1 MMQAYKPGN
10 LFLNRCLSSYAA
22 MHPLRDECYPAAA
35 VTSVLH
41 LVKFII
47 TADTGADKKM
57 SKVSRNKELSHNAPS
72 TGPESTKPGLDSLA
86 PGDGSHQP
94 TAEPSG
100 PGKQPTAPGSLK
112 SPNILNEKLAQLE
125 GYRQGSENMPLT
137 TNQGTRIAN
146 DQSSLRS
153 GGRGP
158 TLLEDFILREK
169 ITHFDH
175 ERIPERIVHARGS
188 AAHGYFQP
196 YRSCTAMT
204 KADFLRDADII
215 TPVFVRF
222 STVQGGAGSADSVR
236 DIRGFATK
244 FYTQEGVWD
253 LVGNNTPV
261 FFIQDAHKFPD
272 FVHAV
277 KPEPHNEIPQG
288 QSAHDT
294 FWDYVSLQPETLHN
308 VIWAMSDRG
317 IPRSYRTMEGFGIH
331 TFRLI
336 NAEGKATF
344 VRFHWKPVAGKASLL
359 WDEAQKLAG
368 RDPDF
373 HRRDL
378 WEAIEAGDYPEYELG
393 VQLIPEEDEFKFDF
407 DLLDATKLIPEE
419 LVPVELIGKMVL
431 NRNPDNFFAET
442 EQVAFHPGHIVPGID
457 FTNDPLLQGRL
468 FSYTDTQISRL
479 GGPNFHEIPIN
490 RPVCPWHNFQRGGM
504 HRQII
509 DTNPANYQP
518 NSVNDNWPRETP
530 SAAHRGGFESY
541 QERIEGHKL
550 RERSPSFGEYYS
562 QPRLFWLSQT
572 HIEQQHIIDAFSFE
586 LGKVTRAYIRERVI
600 DHLVHIDI
608 SLANTVAS
616 NLGIALSEQL
626 MHTIPPKEVNGLK
639 KDASLS
645 LYAVP
650 SGNSKGRQVALLIS
664 DGVRASDMLAIM
676 QELKKQGVHTKVI
689 AAQMGLIHADD
700 GSVLPID
707 GTFTG
712 LPSVTVDAVI
722 VPDGDTDALLL
733 SGEARYYL
741 LEAYKHLKPIGL
753 SGDACR
759 FKAQFG
765 LTEQDHEE
773 GVITDVKAE
782 GMFMSEFISCLAG
795 HRVWSR
801 SQKAQTIPA

>member
-1 MMQAYKPGN
+1 
-10 LFLNRCLSSYAA
+10 
-22 MHPLRDECYPAAA
+22 
-35 VTSVLH
+35 
-41 LVKFII
+41 
-47 TADTGADKKM
+47 M
-57 SKVSRNKELSHNAPS
+57 SKETEKKPLSEHAPT
-72 TGPESTKPGLDSLA
+72 TGPESSEPGLGSLA
-86 PGDGSHQP
+86 PKDGSHQP
-94 TAEPSG
+94 PAEPTP

-112 SPNILNEKLAQLE
+112 APQTHSAKLDQLE
-125 GYRQGSENMPLT
+125 ASRKNGTHQALT

-146 DQSSLRS
+146 DQSSLLAGS
-153 GGRGP
+153 RGP

-196 YRSCTAMT
+196 YRSLKDLT
-204 KADFLRDADII
+204 KAQFLSDPEQT

-222 STVQGGAGSADSVR
+222 STVQGGAGSADTVR
-236 DIRGFATK
+236 DIRGFAAK
-244 FYTQEGVWD
+244 FYTEEGVFD

-294 FWDYVSLQPETLHN
+294 FWDYVSLQPETMHN

-359 WDEAQKLAG
+359 WDESQKLTG

-378 WEAIEAGDYPEYELG
+378 WEAIEAGDFPEYELG
-393 VQLIPEEDEFKFDF
+393 LQLIPEEDEFKFDF
-407 DLLDATKLIPEE
+407 DILDATKLIPEA
-419 LVPVELIGKMVL
+419 LVPVEIVGKMVL

-442 EQVAFHPGHIVPGID
+442 EQVAFHPGHIVPGLD
-457 FTNDPLLQGRL
+457 FSNDPLLQGRL

-490 RPVCPWHNFQRGGM
+490 RPTCPYHNFQRQGM
-504 HRQII
+504 HRQDI
-509 DTNPANYQP
+509 DTNPANYEP
-518 NSVNDNWPRETP
+518 NSINDNWPRETP
-530 SAAHRGGFESY
+530 PAAKGGGFESY
-541 QERIEGHKL
+541 QERVEGHKV

-562 QPRLFWLSQT
+562 QPRLFWNSQT
-572 HIEQQHIIDAFSFE
+572 EVEQQHIIGAYSFE
-586 LGKVTRAYIRERVI
+586 LSKVGRAYIRERVVDLLARI
-600 DHLVHIDI
+600 DTK
-608 SLANTVAS
+608 LAQGVAD
-616 NLGIALSEQL
+616 NLGLALTDEQRN
-626 MHTIPPKEVNGLK
+626 IQPPAAVNGLT
-639 KDASLS
+639 KDDSLS
-645 LYAVP
+645 LYAIP
-650 SGNSKGRQVALLIS
+650 DGEIKGRQVALLLS
-664 DGVRASDMLAIM
+664 DGVKAADVLAIL
-676 QELKKQGVHTKVI
+676 QALKAEGVHTKLL
-689 AAQMGLIHADD
+689 APHMGQVRADD
-700 GSVLPID
+700 GSVLQID
-707 GTFTG
+707 ATFAG
-712 LPSVTVDAVI
+712 LPSLTFDAVM
-722 VPDGDTDALLL
+722 VPNGNIDALLL
-733 SGEARYYL
+733 SGDARYFL
-741 LEAYKHLKPIGL
+741 LEAYKHLKVIGL
-753 SGDACR
+753 VGDARR

-765 LTEQDHEE
+765 LEDADQEE
-773 GVITDVKAE
+773 GIVQGDAAEDALMSDFTQAMKA
-782 GMFMSEFISCLAG
+782 

-801 SQKAQTIPA
+801 SQKAQSVPA

>member
-1 MMQAYKPGN
+1 MSKDKKEQNLTHTAPHKGPETSEPG
-10 LFLNRCLSSYAA
+10 LGDLAPQGGG
-22 MHPLRDECYPAAA
+22 HKPAA
-35 VTSVLH
+35 
-41 LVKFII
+41 
-47 TADTGADKKM
+47 
-57 SKVSRNKELSHNAPS
+57 E
-72 TGPESTKPGLDSLA
+72 
-86 PGDGSHQP
+86 P
-94 TAEPSG
+94 TP

-112 SPNILNEKLAQLE
+112 APATQNSKLEQLDE
-125 GYRQGSENMPLT
+125 YRKNGENADLT

-146 DQSSLRS
+146 DQNSLRAGS
-153 GGRGP
+153 RGP
-158 TLLEDFILREK
+158 TLLEDFIMREK

-188 AAHGYFQP
+188 AAHGFFQP
-196 YRSCTAMT
+196 YRSLEKLT
-204 KADFLRDADII
+204 KAGFLSDAEKI

-222 STVQGGAGSADSVR
+222 STVQGGAGSADTVR

-244 FYTQEGVWD
+244 FYTDEGVFD

-359 WDEAQKLAG
+359 WDEAQKLTG

-378 WEAIEAGDYPEYELG
+378 WEAIEAGDFPEYELG
-393 VQLIPEEDEFKFDF
+393 LQLIPEEDEFKFDF
-407 DLLDATKLIPEE
+407 DILDATKLIPEE
-419 LVPVELIGKMVL
+419 LVPVELVGKMVL

-442 EQVAFHPGHIVPGID
+442 EQVAFHPGHIVPGLD

-490 RPVCPWHNFQRGGM
+490 RPVCPYHNFQRQGM
-504 HRQII
+504 HRTEI
-509 DTNPANYQP
+509 DTNPANYEP
-518 NSVNDNWPRETP
+518 NSINNNWPREVP
-530 SAAHRGGFESY
+530 PAAKEGGFESY
-541 QERIEGHKL
+541 QERVEGSKV

-572 HIEQQHIIDAFSFE
+572 AEEQQHIIGAYSFE
-586 LGKVTRAYIRERVI
+586 LSKVARPYIRERVV
-600 DHLVHIDI
+600 DHLLQIDVT
-608 SLANTVAS
+608 LAQAVATNLGLKLSDEQLNTV
-616 NLGIALSEQL
+616 
-626 MHTIPPKEVNGLK
+626 PPKEVNGLK
-639 KDASLS
+639 KDDSLS
-645 LYAVP
+645 LYAQP
-650 SGNSKGRQVALLIS
+650 SGDIKGRQVALLLS
-664 DGVRASDMLAIM
+664 DGVKAADVLAIL
-676 QELKKQGVHTKVI
+676 QALKAQGVHAKI
-689 AAQMGLIHADD
+689 LAAHMGQVLADD
-700 GSVLPID
+700 GSVLPVD
-707 GTFTG
+707 ATFTG
-712 LPSVTVDAVI
+712 LPSLTFDAVI
-722 VPDGDTDALLL
+722 VPDGNIDALLL
-733 SGEARYYL
+733 SGDARYFL
-741 LEAYKHLKPIGL
+741 LEAYKHLKAIGL
-753 SGDACR
+753 SGDARR
-759 FKAQFG
+759 FKAQFNV
-765 LTEQDHEE
+765 QDNEAEE
-773 GVITDVKAE
+773 GLVEDVKAE
-782 GMFMSEFISCLAG
+782 GTFMADFLSVMAS

-801 SQKAQTIPA
+801 SKKALTVAA

>member
-1 MMQAYKPGN
+1 
-10 LFLNRCLSSYAA
+10 
-22 MHPLRDECYPAAA
+22 
-35 VTSVLH
+35 
-41 LVKFII
+41 
-47 TADTGADKKM
+47 M
-57 SKVSRNKELSHNAPS
+57 SKETEKKPLSERAPT
-72 TGPESTKPGLDSLA
+72 TGPESSEPGLGSLA
-86 PGDGSHQP
+86 PKDGSHQP
-94 TAEPSG
+94 PAEPTP

-112 SPNILNEKLAQLE
+112 APQTHSAKLDQLE
-125 GYRQGSENMPLT
+125 ASRKNGTHQALT

-146 DQSSLRS
+146 DQSSLLAGS
-153 GGRGP
+153 RGP

-196 YRSCTAMT
+196 YRSLTDLT
-204 KADFLRDADII
+204 KAQFLSDPAQT

-222 STVQGGAGSADSVR
+222 STVQGGAGSADTVR
-236 DIRGFATK
+236 DIRGFAAK
-244 FYTQEGVWD
+244 FYTEEGVFD

-294 FWDYVSLQPETLHN
+294 FWDYVSLQPETMHN

-359 WDEAQKLAG
+359 WDESQKLTG

-378 WEAIEAGDYPEYELG
+378 WEAIEAGDFPEYELG
-393 VQLIPEEDEFKFDF
+393 LQLIPEEDEFKFDF
-407 DLLDATKLIPEE
+407 DILDATKLIPEA
-419 LVPVELIGKMVL
+419 LVPVEIVGKMVL

-442 EQVAFHPGHIVPGID
+442 EQVAFHPGHIVPGLD
-457 FTNDPLLQGRL
+457 FSNDPLLQGRL

-490 RPVCPWHNFQRGGM
+490 RPTCPYHNFQRQGM
-504 HRQII
+504 HRQDI
-509 DTNPANYQP
+509 DTNPANYEP
-518 NSVNDNWPRETP
+518 NSINDNWPRETP
-530 SAAHRGGFESY
+530 PAAKGGGFESY
-541 QERIEGHKL
+541 QERVEGHKV

-562 QPRLFWLSQT
+562 QPRLFWNSQT
-572 HIEQQHIIDAFSFE
+572 EVEQQHIIGAYSFE
-586 LGKVTRAYIRERVI
+586 LSKVGRAYIRERVV
-600 DHLVHIDI
+600 DHLARIDI
-608 SLANTVAS
+608 KLAQGVAD
-616 NLGIALSEQL
+616 NLGIALTDEQL
-626 MHTIPPKEVNGLK
+626 NIQPPAAVNGLT
-639 KDASLS
+639 KDDSLS
-645 LYAVP
+645 LYAIP
-650 SGNSKGRQVALLIS
+650 DGEIKGRQVALLLS
-664 DGVRASDMLAIM
+664 DGVKAADVLAIL
-676 QELKKQGVHTKVI
+676 QDLKAEGVHAKLL
-689 AAQMGLIHADD
+689 APHMGQVRADD
-700 GSVLPID
+700 GSVLPVD
-707 GTFTG
+707 ATFAG
-712 LPSVTVDAVI
+712 LPSLTFDAVM
-722 VPDGDTDALLL
+722 VPNGNIDALLL
-733 SGEARYYL
+733 SGDARYFL
-741 LEAYKHLKPIGL
+741 LEAYKHLKVIGL
-753 SGDACR
+753 VGDARR

-765 LTEQDHEE
+765 LEEADQEE
-773 GVITDVKAE
+773 GIVQGDSAE
-782 GMFMSEFISCLAG
+782 RALMSEFTQAMKA

-801 SQKAQTIPA
+801 SQKAQSVPA

>member
-1 MMQAYKPGN
+1 
-10 LFLNRCLSSYAA
+10 
-22 MHPLRDECYPAAA
+22 
-35 VTSVLH
+35 
-41 LVKFII
+41 
-47 TADTGADKKM
+47 M
-57 SKVSRNKELSHNAPS
+57 SKPSKNKELTHRAPS
-72 TGPESTKPGLDSLA
+72 KGPESSQPSLGSLA
-86 PGDGSHQP
+86 PADGSHQP
-94 TAEPSG
+94 AAEPTP

-112 SPNILNEKLAQLE
+112 APGTQNTKLKQLE
-125 GYRQGSENMPLT
+125 EHRKNGADQSLT

-146 DQSSLRS
+146 DQNSLRA
-153 GGRGP
+153 GERGP
-158 TLLEDFILREK
+158 TLLEDFIMREK

-196 YRSCTAMT
+196 YRALSDLT
-204 KADFLRDADII
+204 KAQFLSDPEQI

-222 STVQGGAGSADSVR
+222 STVQGGAGSADTVR

-244 FYTQEGVWD
+244 FYTEEGVFD

-359 WDEAQKLAG
+359 WDESQKLTG

-378 WEAIEAGDYPEYELG
+378 WEAIEAGDFPEYELG
-393 VQLIPEEDEFKFDF
+393 LQLIPEEDEFRFDF
-407 DLLDATKLIPEE
+407 DILDATKLIPEA
-419 LVPVELIGKMVL
+419 LVPVEIVGKMVL

-442 EQVAFHPGHIVPGID
+442 EQVAFHPGHIVPGLD

-490 RPVCPWHNFQRGGM
+490 RPVCPYHNFQRQGM
-504 HRQII
+504 HRQDI
-509 DTNPANYQP
+509 DTNPANYEP
-518 NSVNDNWPRETP
+518 NSINDNWPRETP
-530 SAAHRGGFESY
+530 PSAKGGGFESY
-541 QERIEGHKL
+541 QERIEGHKV

-572 HIEQQHIIDAFSFE
+572 PVEQQHIIGAYSFE
-586 LGKVTRAYIRERVI
+586 LSKVARPYIRERVV
-600 DHLVHIDI
+600 DHLLNIDI
-608 SLANTVAS
+608 ALAQGVAE
-616 NLGIALSEQL
+616 NLGIKLTEDQL
-626 MHTIPPKEVNGLK
+626 KTPPAPEVNGLK
-639 KDASLS
+639 NDDSLS

-650 SGNSKGRQVALLIS
+650 SGDIKGRQVALLLS
-664 DGVRASDMLAIM
+664 DGVKSADVLAVL
-676 QELKKQGVHTKVI
+676 QTLKAAGVHTKLL
-689 AAQMGLIHADD
+689 AAHMGQVLADD
-700 GSVLPID
+700 GSVLPVD
-707 GTFTG
+707 ATFTG
-712 LPSVTVDAVI
+712 LPSLTFDAVF
-722 VPDGDTDALLL
+722 VPDGNIDALLL
-733 SGEARYYL
+733 SGDSRYFL
-741 LEAYKHLKPIGL
+741 LEAYKHLKVIGL
-753 SGDACR
+753 SGEARR
-759 FKAQFG
+759 FKAQFA
-765 LTEQDHEE
+765 LKDDEDEE
-773 GVITDVKAE
+773 GIVTGQSSDSTVLTAFIDAMKA
-782 GMFMSEFISCLAG
+782 
-795 HRVWSR
+795 HRVWAR
-801 SQKAQTIPA
+801 SPKALSVPA

>member
-1 MMQAYKPGN
+1 MSKDKKEQNLTHTAPHKGPETSEPG
-10 LFLNRCLSSYAA
+10 LGDLAPQGGG
-22 MHPLRDECYPAAA
+22 HKPAA
-35 VTSVLH
+35 
-41 LVKFII
+41 
-47 TADTGADKKM
+47 
-57 SKVSRNKELSHNAPS
+57 E
-72 TGPESTKPGLDSLA
+72 
-86 PGDGSHQP
+86 P
-94 TAEPSG
+94 TP

-112 SPNILNEKLAQLE
+112 APATQNSKLEQLDE
-125 GYRQGSENMPLT
+125 YRKNGENADLT

-146 DQSSLRS
+146 DQNSLRAGS
-153 GGRGP
+153 RGP
-158 TLLEDFILREK
+158 TLLEDFIMREK

-196 YRSCTAMT
+196 YRSLEKLT
-204 KADFLRDADII
+204 KAGFLSDAEKI

-222 STVQGGAGSADSVR
+222 STVQGGAGSADTVR

-244 FYTQEGVWD
+244 FYTDEGVFD

-336 NAEGKATF
+336 NAEGKSTF

-359 WDEAQKLAG
+359 WDEAQKLTG

-378 WEAIEAGDYPEYELG
+378 WEAIEAGDFPEYELG
-393 VQLIPEEDEFKFDF
+393 LQLIPEEDEFKFDF
-407 DLLDATKLIPEE
+407 DILDATKLIPEE
-419 LVPVELIGKMVL
+419 LVPVELVGKMVL

-442 EQVAFHPGHIVPGID
+442 EQVAFHPGHIVPGLD
-457 FTNDPLLQGRL
+457 FSNDPLLQGRL

-490 RPVCPWHNFQRGGM
+490 RPVCPYHNFQRQGM
-504 HRQII
+504 HRTEI
-509 DTNPANYQP
+509 DTNPANYEP
-518 NSVNDNWPRETP
+518 NSINNNWPREVP
-530 SAAHRGGFESY
+530 PAAKEGGFESY
-541 QERIEGHKL
+541 QERVEGSKV

-572 HIEQQHIIDAFSFE
+572 AEEQQHIIGAYSFE
-586 LGKVTRAYIRERVI
+586 LSKVARPYIRERVV
-600 DHLVHIDI
+600 DHLLQIDV
-608 SLANTVAS
+608 SLAQAVAT
-616 NLGIALSEQL
+616 NLGLKLSDEQL
-626 MHTIPPKEVNGLK
+626 NTAPPKDVNGLT
-639 KDASLS
+639 KDESLS
-645 LYAVP
+645 LYAQP
-650 SGNSKGRQVALLIS
+650 SGDIKGRQVALLLS
-664 DGVRASDMLAIM
+664 DGVKAADVLAIL
-676 QELKKQGVHTKVI
+676 QALKAQGVHAKI
-689 AAQMGLIHADD
+689 LAAHMGQVLADD
-700 GSVLPID
+700 GSVLPVD
-707 GTFTG
+707 ATFTG
-712 LPSVTVDAVI
+712 LPSLTFDAVI
-722 VPDGDTDALLL
+722 VPDGNIDALLL
-733 SGEARYYL
+733 SGDARYFL
-741 LEAYKHLKPIGL
+741 LEAYKHLKAIGL
-753 SGDACR
+753 SGDARR
-759 FKAQFG
+759 FKAQFNV
-765 LTEQDHEE
+765 QDNETEE
-773 GVITDVKAE
+773 GLVEAVKAE
-782 GMFMSEFISCLAG
+782 GSFMADFLALMAS

-801 SQKAQTIPA
+801 SKKALTVAA

>member
-1 MMQAYKPGN
+1 MSKDKKEQNLTHTAPHKGPETSEPG
-10 LFLNRCLSSYAA
+10 LGDLAPQGGG
-22 MHPLRDECYPAAA
+22 HKPAA
-35 VTSVLH
+35 
-41 LVKFII
+41 
-47 TADTGADKKM
+47 
-57 SKVSRNKELSHNAPS
+57 E
-72 TGPESTKPGLDSLA
+72 
-86 PGDGSHQP
+86 P
-94 TAEPSG
+94 TP

-112 SPNILNEKLAQLE
+112 APETQNSKLEQLDE
-125 GYRQGSENMPLT
+125 YRKNGENADLT

-146 DQSSLRS
+146 DQNSLRAGS
-153 GGRGP
+153 RGP
-158 TLLEDFILREK
+158 TLLEDFIMREK

-196 YRSCTAMT
+196 YRSLEKLT
-204 KADFLRDADII
+204 KAGFLSDAEKI

-222 STVQGGAGSADSVR
+222 STVQGGAGSADTVR

-244 FYTQEGVWD
+244 FYTDEGVFD

-359 WDEAQKLAG
+359 WDEAQKLTG

-378 WEAIEAGDYPEYELG
+378 WEAIEAGDFPEYELG
-393 VQLIPEEDEFKFDF
+393 LQLIPEEDEFKFDF
-407 DLLDATKLIPEE
+407 DILDATKLIPEE
-419 LVPVELIGKMVL
+419 LVPVELVGKMVL

-442 EQVAFHPGHIVPGID
+442 EQVAFHPGHIVPGLD

-490 RPVCPWHNFQRGGM
+490 RPVCPYHNFQRQGM
-504 HRQII
+504 HRTEI
-509 DTNPANYQP
+509 DTNPANYEP
-518 NSVNDNWPRETP
+518 NSINNNWPREVP
-530 SAAHRGGFESY
+530 PAAKEGGFESY
-541 QERIEGHKL
+541 QERVEGSKV

-572 HIEQQHIIDAFSFE
+572 AEEQQHIIGAYSFE
-586 LGKVTRAYIRERVI
+586 LSKVARPYIRERVV
-600 DHLVHIDI
+600 DHLLQIDVT
-608 SLANTVAS
+608 LAQAVATNLGLKLSDEQLNTV
-616 NLGIALSEQL
+616 
-626 MHTIPPKEVNGLK
+626 PPKEVNGLK
-639 KDASLS
+639 KDDSLS
-645 LYAVP
+645 LYAQP
-650 SGNSKGRQVALLIS
+650 SGDIKGRQVALLLS
-664 DGVRASDMLAIM
+664 DGVKAADVLAIL
-676 QELKKQGVHTKVI
+676 QALKAQGVHAKI
-689 AAQMGLIHADD
+689 LAAHMGQVLADD
-700 GSVLPID
+700 GSVLPVD
-707 GTFTG
+707 ATFTG
-712 LPSVTVDAVI
+712 LPSLTFDAVI
-722 VPDGDTDALLL
+722 VPDGNIDALLL
-733 SGEARYYL
+733 SGDARYFL
-741 LEAYKHLKPIGL
+741 LEAYKHLKAIGL
-753 SGDACR
+753 SGDARR
-759 FKAQFG
+759 FKAQFNV
-765 LTEQDHEE
+765 QDNEVEE
-773 GVITDVKAE
+773 GLVEDVKAE
-782 GMFMSEFISCLAG
+782 GTFMADFLSVMAS

-801 SQKAQTIPA
+801 SKKALTVAA

>member
-1 MMQAYKPGN
+1 MSKDKKEQNLEHTAPHKGPETSQPG
-10 LFLNRCLSSYAA
+10 LGDLAPKDGG
-22 MHPLRDECYPAAA
+22 HKPAA
-35 VTSVLH
+35 
-41 LVKFII
+41 
-47 TADTGADKKM
+47 
-57 SKVSRNKELSHNAPS
+57 E
-72 TGPESTKPGLDSLA
+72 
-86 PGDGSHQP
+86 P
-94 TAEPSG
+94 TP

-112 SPNILNEKLAQLE
+112 APEIKNDKLDQLNE
-125 GYRQGSENMPLT
+125 YRKNGENAGLT

-146 DQSSLRS
+146 DQNSLTA
-153 GGRGP
+153 GARGP
-158 TLLEDFILREK
+158 TLLEDFIMREK

-196 YRSCTAMT
+196 YRSLEALT
-204 KADFLRDADII
+204 KAGFLSDPDKA

-222 STVQGGAGSADSVR
+222 STVQGGAGSADTVR

-244 FYTQEGVWD
+244 FYTDGGVFD

-359 WDEAQKLAG
+359 WDEAQKLTG

-378 WEAIEAGDYPEYELG
+378 WEAIEAGDFPEYELG
-393 VQLIPEEDEFKFDF
+393 LQLIPEEDEFKFDF
-407 DLLDATKLIPEE
+407 DILDATKLIPEE
-419 LVPVELIGKMVL
+419 LVPVELVGKMVL

-442 EQVAFHPGHIVPGID
+442 EQVAFHPGHIVPGLD

-490 RPVCPWHNFQRGGM
+490 RPVCPYHNFQRQGM
-504 HRQII
+504 HRTEI
-509 DTNPANYQP
+509 DTNPANYEP
-518 NSVNDNWPRETP
+518 NSINNNWPREVP
-530 SAAHRGGFESY
+530 PAAKAGGFESY
-541 QERIEGHKL
+541 QERVEGSKV

-572 HIEQQHIIDAFSFE
+572 PEEQQHIIGAYSFE
-586 LGKVTRAYIRERVI
+586 LSKVARPYIRERVV
-600 DHLVHIDI
+600 DHLLQIDVT
-608 SLANTVAS
+608 LAEGVAK
-616 NLGIALSEQL
+616 NLGLKLSDEQL
-626 MHTIPPKEVNGLK
+626 NTAPPKDVNGLK
-639 KDASLS
+639 KDDSLS
-645 LYAVP
+645 LYAQP
-650 SGNSKGRQVALLIS
+650 SGDIKGRQVALLLS
-664 DGVRASDMLAIM
+664 DGAKAADVLAVL
-676 QELKKQGVHTKVI
+676 QALKAQGVHAKI
-689 AAQMGLIHADD
+689 LAAHMGQVLADD

-707 GTFTG
+707 ATFSG
-712 LPSVTVDAVI
+712 LPSLTFDAVI
-722 VPDGDTDALLL
+722 VPDGNIDALLL
-733 SGEARYYL
+733 SGDARYFL

-753 SGDACR
+753 SGDARR
-759 FKAQFG
+759 FKAQFNV
-765 LTEQDHEE
+765 QDNEAEE
-773 GVITDVKAE
+773 GLVEDVKAE
-782 GMFMSEFISCLAG
+782 GTFMADFLSVMAS

-801 SQKAQTIPA
+801 SKKALTVAA

>member
-1 MMQAYKPGN
+1 MSKDKKEQNLTHTAPHKGPETSEPG
-10 LFLNRCLSSYAA
+10 LGDLAP
-22 MHPLRDECYPAAA
+22 HDGGHKPAA
-35 VTSVLH
+35 
-41 LVKFII
+41 
-47 TADTGADKKM
+47 
-57 SKVSRNKELSHNAPS
+57 E
-72 TGPESTKPGLDSLA
+72 
-86 PGDGSHQP
+86 P
-94 TAEPSG
+94 TP

-112 SPNILNEKLAQLE
+112 APATQNDKLEQLDE
-125 GYRQGSENMPLT
+125 YRKNGENADLT

-146 DQSSLRS
+146 DQNSLRAGS
-153 GGRGP
+153 RGP
-158 TLLEDFILREK
+158 TLLEDFIMREK

-196 YRSCTAMT
+196 YRSLEKLT
-204 KADFLRDADII
+204 KAGFLSDAEKI

-222 STVQGGAGSADSVR
+222 STVQGGAGSADTVR

-244 FYTQEGVWD
+244 FYTDEGVFD

-336 NAEGKATF
+336 NAEGKSTF

-359 WDEAQKLAG
+359 WDEAQKLTG

-378 WEAIEAGDYPEYELG
+378 WEAIEAGDFPEYELG
-393 VQLIPEEDEFKFDF
+393 LQLIPEEDEFKFDF
-407 DLLDATKLIPEE
+407 DILDATKLIPEE
-419 LVPVELIGKMVL
+419 LVPVELVGKMVL

-442 EQVAFHPGHIVPGID
+442 EQVAFHPGHIVPGLD
-457 FTNDPLLQGRL
+457 FSNDPLLQGRL

-490 RPVCPWHNFQRGGM
+490 RPVCPYHNFQRQGM
-504 HRQII
+504 HRTEI
-509 DTNPANYQP
+509 DTNPANYEP
-518 NSVNDNWPRETP
+518 NSINNNWPREVP
-530 SAAHRGGFESY
+530 PAAKQGGFESY
-541 QERIEGHKL
+541 QERIEGSKV

-572 HIEQQHIIDAFSFE
+572 AEEQQHIIGAYSFE
-586 LGKVTRAYIRERVI
+586 LSKVARPYIRERVV
-600 DHLVHIDI
+600 DHLLQIDI
-608 SLANTVAS
+608 TLAQAVAK
-616 NLGIALSEQL
+616 NLGLKLSDEQL
-626 MHTIPPKEVNGLK
+626 KTAPPKDVNGLQ
-639 KDASLS
+639 KDESLS
-645 LYAVP
+645 LYAQP
-650 SGNSKGRQVALLIS
+650 SGDIKGRQVALLLS
-664 DGVRASDMLAIM
+664 DGVKAADVLAIL
-676 QELKKQGVHTKVI
+676 QALKAQGVHAKI
-689 AAQMGLIHADD
+689 LAAHMGQVLADD

-707 GTFTG
+707 ATFTG
-712 LPSVTVDAVI
+712 LPSLTFDAVI
-722 VPDGDTDALLL
+722 VPDGNIDALLL
-733 SGEARYYL
+733 SGDARYFL
-741 LEAYKHLKPIGL
+741 LEAYKHLKAIGL
-753 SGDACR
+753 SGDARR
-759 FKAQFG
+759 FKAQFNV
-765 LTEQDHEE
+765 QDNETEE
-773 GVITDVKAE
+773 GLVEAVKAE
-782 GMFMSEFISCLAG
+782 GSFMADFLALMAS

-801 SQKAQTIPA
+801 SKKALTVAA

>member
-1 MMQAYKPGN
+1 MSKDKKEQNLTHTAPHKGPETSEPG
-10 LFLNRCLSSYAA
+10 LGDLAPQGGG
-22 MHPLRDECYPAAA
+22 HKPAA
-35 VTSVLH
+35 
-41 LVKFII
+41 
-47 TADTGADKKM
+47 
-57 SKVSRNKELSHNAPS
+57 E
-72 TGPESTKPGLDSLA
+72 
-86 PGDGSHQP
+86 P
-94 TAEPSG
+94 TP

-112 SPNILNEKLAQLE
+112 APATQNSKLEQLDE
-125 GYRQGSENMPLT
+125 YRKNGENADLT

-146 DQSSLRS
+146 DQNSLRAGS
-153 GGRGP
+153 RGP
-158 TLLEDFILREK
+158 TLLEDFIMREK

-196 YRSCTAMT
+196 YRSLEKLT
-204 KADFLRDADII
+204 KAGFLSDAEKI

-222 STVQGGAGSADSVR
+222 STVQGGAGSADTVR

-244 FYTQEGVWD
+244 FYTDEGVFD

-359 WDEAQKLAG
+359 WDEAQKLTG

-378 WEAIEAGDYPEYELG
+378 WEAIEAGDFPEYELG
-393 VQLIPEEDEFKFDF
+393 LQLIPEEDEFKFDF
-407 DLLDATKLIPEE
+407 DILDATKLIPEE
-419 LVPVELIGKMVL
+419 LVPVELVGKMVL

-442 EQVAFHPGHIVPGID
+442 EQVAFHPGHIVPGLD

-490 RPVCPWHNFQRGGM
+490 RPVCPYHNFQRQGM
-504 HRQII
+504 HRTEI
-509 DTNPANYQP
+509 DTNPANYEP
-518 NSVNDNWPRETP
+518 NSINNNWPREVP
-530 SAAHRGGFESY
+530 PAAKEGGFESY
-541 QERIEGHKL
+541 QERVEGSKV

-572 HIEQQHIIDAFSFE
+572 AEEQQHIIGAYSFE
-586 LGKVTRAYIRERVI
+586 LSKVARPYIRERVV
-600 DHLVHIDI
+600 DHLLQIDVT
-608 SLANTVAS
+608 LAQAVATNLGLKLSDEQLNTV
-616 NLGIALSEQL
+616 
-626 MHTIPPKEVNGLK
+626 PPKDVNGLT
-639 KDASLS
+639 KDDSLS
-645 LYAVP
+645 LYAQP
-650 SGNSKGRQVALLIS
+650 SGDIKGRQVALLLS
-664 DGVRASDMLAIM
+664 DGVKAADVLAIL
-676 QELKKQGVHTKVI
+676 QALKAQGVHAKI
-689 AAQMGLIHADD
+689 LAAHMGQVLADD
-700 GSVLPID
+700 GSVLPVD
-707 GTFTG
+707 ATFTG
-712 LPSVTVDAVI
+712 LPSLTFDAVI
-722 VPDGDTDALLL
+722 VPDGNIDALLL
-733 SGEARYYL
+733 SGDARYFL
-741 LEAYKHLKPIGL
+741 LEAYKHLKAIGL
-753 SGDACR
+753 SGDARR
-759 FKAQFG
+759 FKAQFNV
-765 LTEQDHEE
+765 QDNEAEE
-773 GVITDVKAE
+773 GLVEDVKAE
-782 GMFMSEFISCLAG
+782 GTFMADFLSVMAS

-801 SQKAQTIPA
+801 SKKALTVAA